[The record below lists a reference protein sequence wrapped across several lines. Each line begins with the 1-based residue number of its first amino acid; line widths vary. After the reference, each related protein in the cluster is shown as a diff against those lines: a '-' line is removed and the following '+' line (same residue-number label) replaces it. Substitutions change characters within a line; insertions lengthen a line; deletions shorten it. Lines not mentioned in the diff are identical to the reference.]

1 LSKALRGW
9 WFAQASA
16 VVADLGSARLTSS
29 NGVNSYAST
38 ATGVIL
44 AAFGH
49 RGGAECGLGGLD
61 GECGKKMVSGGCQA
75 LEEVR
80 GRGERQILFT
90 RDVELCRKKQQPRR
104 ALVTKEDMDDRAMAM
119 SVMSRLRRSGSGSVF
134 GARKGRGG
142 GVRGTEL
149 LWRARKCLAANNKAN
164 GARVAEERGARVHLT
179 STAGPCRSATAI
191 AVAVKVDAE
200 KDNSG

>member
-1 LSKALRGW
+1 VLRRW

-16 VVADLGSARLTSS
+16 VVANLGSAHLTSS

-49 RGGAECGLGGLD
+49 RGGAECGLGGLGGLD
-61 GECGKKMVSGGCQA
+61 GECGKKMVSGGCRA
-75 LEEVR
+75 LEEVH

-90 RDVELCRKKQQPRR
+90 RDVELRRKKQQPRR

-119 SVMSRLRRSGSGSVF
+119 PVISRPRRSGSG
-134 GARKGRGG
+134 
-142 GVRGTEL
+142 
-149 LWRARKCLAANNKAN
+149 
-164 GARVAEERGARVHLT
+164 
-179 STAGPCRSATAI
+179 
-191 AVAVKVDAE
+191 
-200 KDNSG
+200 